1 MLPIVELL
9 NQEVPSCLA
18 SLDEC
23 AVNTVV
29 LFAGPELLVLKFNYR
44 DIQAFKRFAWYA
56 YVLLVTVDDTDTPQ
70 LKLATETLFLD
81 WQLGVAGEVVVTD
94 RVVVW
99 TKV

>member
-1 MLPIVELL
+1 
-9 NQEVPSCLA
+9 
-18 SLDEC
+18 
-23 AVNTVV
+23 
-29 LFAGPELLVLKFNYR
+29 
-44 DIQAFKRFAWYA
+44 YA

-70 LKLATETLFLD
+70 LKLATEALFLD